1 MTEQNF
7 KCNPPHSCFS
17 CPLPDCILDS
27 DETPEE
33 SSFVAR
39 HAPRK
44 GSHDETY
51 EWYVAHGICVRCR
64 KRPALLGKVLCIE
77 CKEKACKKAKSRY
90 NKSQDV
96 KDHQLARVKKRI
108 AQCKKAGRC
117 LICGK
122 PVYDGHTL
130 CMEHYLAAR
139 RKNHERYEQKMQE
152 KREHDARRAAELR
165 DVYNAEKCLYCDNYT
180 IPGKK
185 LCSKHYNIAVKNI
198 QKAKR
203 ASMKKRREARNA
215 AKKIHGKGK
224 GRK

>member
-1 MTEQNF
+1 MSRLAASLMCGRPMNTTRLMKQSIKPLTVSVRVKSKKSRRRLSKMAEQNF

-17 CPLPDCILDS
+17 CPLPDCILSS

-33 SSFVAR
+33 LNFVAR

-44 GSHDETY
+44 GSHDEAY

-64 KRPALLGKVLCIE
+64 KRPALPGKVLCIE
-77 CKEKACKKAKSRY
+77 CKEKACEKAKSRY
-90 NKSQDV
+90 KSQDV
-96 KDHQLARVKKRI
+96 KKQQYERVKKRI
-108 AQCKKAGRC
+108 AKCEKTGRC

-139 RKNHERYEQKMQE
+139 RKSHERYEQKMQE

-165 DVYNAEKCLYCDNYT
+165 DVYNAEKCLV
-180 IPGKK
+180 
-185 LCSKHYNIAVKNI
+185 S
-198 QKAKR
+198 
-203 ASMKKRREARNA
+203 
-215 AKKIHGKGK
+215 
-224 GRK
+224 

>member
-33 SSFVAR
+33 LNFVAR

-44 GSHDETY
+44 GSHDEAY

-64 KRPALLGKVLCIE
+64 KRPALPGKVLCIE
-77 CKEKACKKAKSRY
+77 CKEKACEKAKSRY
-90 NKSQDV
+90 KSQDV
-96 KDHQLARVKKRI
+96 KKQQCERVKKRI
-108 AQCKKAGRC
+108 AKCKKTGRC

-139 RKNHERYEQKMQE
+139 RKSHKRYEKKMQE
-152 KREHDARRAAELR
+152 KRDHDAQRAAELR

-185 LCSKHYNIAVKNI
+185 LCSKHYKLACKNIA
-198 QKAKR
+198 KAKR
-203 ASMKKRREARNA
+203 ASIRKRREARNA
-215 AKKIHGKGK
+215 AKKLHQKRKGGK
-224 GRK
+224 